1 MLGAAC
7 MNASGWCSFSVIPAL
22 LAYYKV
28 KVLLSVEFSGGV
40 DSWSIGWL
48 FLLLNLLRGY
58 WWSPEESVSCICSF
72 WVSGDM
78 LRSFQHLSFQKL
90 SYRMDKLTLRL
101 AKEKKAQTSFAL
113 LDCRLLVTVWL
124 LEGKGCHMARVYS
137 TPMHQEKTNTNISG
151 VFHVLPSCATF
162 LTGI

>member
-48 FLLLNLLRGY
+48 FLLLNLLRGTG
-58 WWSPEESVSCICSF
+58 EA
-72 WVSGDM
+72 
-78 LRSFQHLSFQKL
+78 L
-90 SYRMDKLTLRL
+90 
-101 AKEKKAQTSFAL
+101 KKA
-113 LDCRLLVTVWL
+113 CLVFV
-124 LEGKGCHMARVYS
+124 
-137 TPMHQEKTNTNISG
+137 
-151 VFHVLPSCATF
+151 PSEF
-162 LTGI
+162 LGTC